1 MKNPSTLWNSLKNT
15 VYEKYGQESGK
26 MIVHA
31 GVVTWITASLSQ
43 VAAIIINDKIPSDQK
58 KFLIPQEIADGALN
72 VLTFYLITNSLKNIS
87 GKLVSTGKWSTK
99 AIRDFVAAKNIK
111 MGDMSTN
118 LGKTFKEDKQF
129 HDVYDQFKG
138 GMDMIAASVG
148 SVVSCNTITPIIRN
162 HIGANQQKNSIA
174 QEKMQKRA
182 TLNTPLISGMDSY
195 LVNRGL
201 LKI

>member
-1 MKNPSTLWNSLKNT
+1 MKNPSTLWNNLKNII
-15 VYEKYGQESGK
+15 YEKYGQESGK

-31 GVVTWITASLSQ
+31 GVITWITASLSQ
-43 VAAIIINDKIPSDQK
+43 VAAIMINDKIPSDQK

-99 AIRDFVAAKNIK
+99 AIRDFATAKNIK
-111 MGDMSTN
+111 LGDMSTN

-148 SVVSCNTITPIIRN
+148 SVVSCNAITPVIRN
-162 HIGANQQKNSIA
+162 HFGADQQKKSINKA
-174 QEKMQKRA
+174 KMQKKV
-182 TLNTPLISGMDSY
+182 TLNAPFASGMDSY
-195 LVNRGL
+195 LINRGS